1 MSSEVYKWCEGEGG
15 MTGVGELTL
24 FFLTSPSPDWWRDQL
39 LWLRWCICH
48 CLHLIVIWLLHI
60 PPASPWLSGL
70 SDLWDNFLKRKKIN
84 IPVFLTLR
92 YCDIVLM
99 ASCNQLECKAMFRK
113 RLVVPQS
120 PRNQNISSSPH
131 PSQFARFSCLCR
143 WRQLLDFY
151 CENEKCVEVERTEE
165 SSLPIVKFSP
175 EQSLSVSFQFDV
187 DFYPSL
193 AWLGEIKCRI
203 KVGNLHLVRAEGGSL
218 DPQLTTKQSLFPE
231 QKDW

>member
-1 MSSEVYKWCEGEGG
+1 MMWGG
-15 MTGVGELTL
+15 GRDDGGWEINSLLSNKSVSWLMTGSVVVTAVMYLSL
-24 FFLTSPSPDWWRDQL
+24 SPSYR
-39 LWLRWCICH
+39 
-48 CLHLIVIWLLHI
+48 HLITPH
-60 PPASPWLSGL
+60 SDCLSMAVRTL
-70 SDLWDNFLKRKKIN
+70 RSVRDNFLKRKKIN

-203 KVGNLHLVRAEGGSL
+203 KVGNLHLVRAEG
-218 DPQLTTKQSLFPE
+218 E
-231 QKDW
+231 V

>member
-1 MSSEVYKWCEGEGG
+1 MMWGG
-15 MTGVGELTL
+15 GRDDGGWGINSLLSNKSVSWLMTGSVVVTAVMYLSL
-24 FFLTSPSPDWWRDQL
+24 SPSYR
-39 LWLRWCICH
+39 
-48 CLHLIVIWLLHI
+48 HLITPHS
-60 PPASPWLSGL
+60 ACLSMAVRTL
-70 SDLWDNFLKRKKIN
+70 RPVRDNFLKRKKIN